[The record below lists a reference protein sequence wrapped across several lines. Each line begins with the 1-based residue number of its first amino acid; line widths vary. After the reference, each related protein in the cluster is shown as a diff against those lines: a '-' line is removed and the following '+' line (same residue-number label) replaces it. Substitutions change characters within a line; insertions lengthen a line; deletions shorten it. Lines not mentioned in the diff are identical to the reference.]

1 MSRREIKLNY
11 EKAIR
16 QAERLETIGR
26 EVNNM
31 ANNDYE
37 NTLNGIAAS
46 WTGENSAA
54 YLNKAKQLKEKMITT
69 GKNLLLV
76 AEEIRRKARR
86 IFDAEMAALELAE
99 SRTYA
104 GGGSGGGGGSSW

>member
-76 AEEIRRKARR
+76 AE
-86 IFDAEMAALELAE
+86 DL
-99 SRTYA
+99 
-104 GGGSGGGGGSSW
+104 